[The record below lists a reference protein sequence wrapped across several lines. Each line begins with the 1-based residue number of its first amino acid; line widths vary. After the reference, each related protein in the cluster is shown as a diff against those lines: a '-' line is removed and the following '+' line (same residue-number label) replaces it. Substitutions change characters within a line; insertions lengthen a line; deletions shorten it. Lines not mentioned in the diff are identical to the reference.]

1 MRQRISSNI
10 EKNHARLKETFSG
23 CFDIVLRRLKNIQ
36 DKDVLIIFS
45 DGLVD
50 KELIEKSII
59 APLLGFALDVESLR
73 IRNLEDI
80 REKLLSSV
88 QIQAAEDMSA
98 AVLSCLSGDT
108 VVFVDGSRQALI
120 IQTRKWQ
127 FRGISEPETQRSV
140 RGPREGFTETLLFN
154 VAMLRRKIK
163 SPLLKAE
170 IIKIGSVTKTDVC
183 LSYIEGIA
191 DEQLVTL
198 IRDRLQAI
206 DSAYILESGHIE
218 QLIEDKHKTLF
229 STTGNNEKPDV
240 VAAKLL
246 KGRVAVIVDGTPY
259 VLTAPMLFSENF
271 QSPEDFYSRPFY
283 ANFLRLLRYA
293 AYFITLTLPAFYAA
307 LITFHRDM
315 IPDKLLSTIILA
327 SEGVPMSIP
336 LEIFLLLVVYELL
349 REAMLRLP
357 SAVGAS
363 VGLVGV
369 LIIGEA
375 AVSVNLIGAPTVVV
389 CAVTFIAS
397 AVVSPLT
404 DSTALMRLVLLALAA
419 FMGAYGVFLGLFAM
433 LSRLCALT
441 SYGCPYMLPIA
452 PFDLSGVKSSVMR
465 MDIRDILKRRER

>member
-1 MRQRISSNI
+1 MKQKISSNV
-10 EKNHARLKETFSG
+10 EKNHARLNEVFAD
-23 CFDIVLRRLKNIQ
+23 CFDIALRRLKNIQ
-36 DKDVLIIFS
+36 NKDVLIVFS

-50 KELIEKSII
+50 KDLIEKSII
-59 APLLGFALDVESLR
+59 SPLLGFAIDVQNLK
-73 IRNLEDI
+73 IRNISDI
-80 REKLLSSV
+80 RERLLSSV
-88 QIQAAEDMSA
+88 QVETAEDIDSV
-98 AVLSCLSGDT
+98 VLNCLSGDT
-108 VVFVDGSRQALI
+108 AVFVDGASEALI
-120 IQTRKWQ
+120 IQTRKWPS
-127 FRGISEPETQRSV
+127 RGISEPETQRSV

-163 SPLLKAE
+163 SPKLKTE
-170 IIKIGSVTKTDVC
+170 IIKIGRVTKTDVC
-183 LSYIEGIA
+183 LTYIDGIA
-191 DEQLVTL
+191 DKELISL
-198 IRDRLQAI
+198 IRRRLNAI
-206 DSAYILESGHIE
+206 DAEYILESGHIE
-218 QLIEDKHKTLF
+218 QIIEDKHKTLF

-283 ANFLRLLRYA
+283 ANFLRILRYA
-293 AYFITLTLPAFYAA
+293 AFFITITLPAFYAA
-307 LITFHRDM
+307 LITFHQDM
-315 IPDKLLSTIILA
+315 IPDKLLSAIILA

-336 LEIFLLLVVYELL
+336 LEIFLLLAVYELL

-375 AVSVNLIGAPTVVV
+375 AVGVNLIGAPTVVV

-397 AVVSPLT
+397 AVVSPMT
-404 DSTALMRLVLLALAA
+404 DSTALIRLVLLALAA
-419 FMGAYGVFLGLFAM
+419 FMGAYGVFLGLFVM
-433 LSRLCALT
+433 LSRLCSLT

-452 PFDLSGVKSSVMR
+452 PFNLSGIKRNVLR
-465 MDIRDILKRRER
+465 TDIGDIIERRDS